1 MKELKDTVV
10 AMESDN
16 YKHRFIAEYWQTKI
30 RYNKLCDFIRKIEI
44 ADLLGEE
51 PPKHDC
57 PLSLLQDQKYYMDE
71 LLEIYEKRAIIEKI
85 DLNVGIGEV
94 NTTLNGIGEVNTTL
108 N

>member
-1 MKELKDTVV
+1 MKELKDTIV

-30 RYNKLCDFIRKIEI
+30 RYDKLCAFIRRIEI

-51 PPKHDC
+51 PPKYDC
-57 PLSLLQDQKYYMDE
+57 PLSLLQDQKFYMNE

-85 DLNVGIGEV
+85 DLDVGICKV
-94 NTTLNGIGEVNTTL
+94 NTTSNPIVTSF
-108 N
+108 